1 MAFEENIKKARIAAG
16 YTQTEVADALGVTPA
31 AVAQYELGG
40 KVPNLKT
47 GVRLAKM
54 LGTTCEELVNG
65 KDEKRDN
72 GKSKA
77 T

>member
-1 MAFEENIKKARIAAG
+1 MGFEDNVKAARIKAG
-16 YTQTEVADALGVTPA
+16 YTQTDVAVALGISAA

-47 GVRLAKM
+47 GVKLAKL

-65 KDEKRDN
+65 KEKE
-72 GKSKA
+72 
-77 T
+77 